1 MNDIPASLKNNDP
14 KKAYLILDKD
24 YTISRID
31 DRLYGSFIEQLG
43 RAVYGG
49 IYDPGNSRSDKNGFR
64 RDVLDMVKKLNVPIV
79 RYPGG
84 NFLSGFNWEDAIGP
98 KDQRPKRLDLA
109 WFTTETNEFGMQE
122 FVDWAKEAG
131 TNVMYAVN
139 LGTRGP
145 DEARFAVEYANHP
158 GGTYWSDLRRKNGAE
173 KPFGIKLWCLGNE
186 MDGPWQIGQKTAYE
200 YGRAANESA
209 KVMRWVDPSIEVV
222 ACGSS
227 AYDMPTFGAWELEM
241 LDQCYE
247 NVDYV
252 SLHRYYQNL
261 TNDLPN
267 FLAKSVDMD
276 AFIKTVVSM
285 CDAIGGKKHSKKKLN
300 LSFDEWNVWYH
311 SYERDVELKSKSR
324 WGRSLPLLEDVY
336 NFEDALL
343 IGGLL
348 ITLINNSDRVKIAC
362 LAQLV
367 NVIAPIMTSPTGC
380 WAQTIYWPFLHAS
393 TMGRGTSLRPV
404 IKSPVYSSKDFD
416 DVPVIDAAAVQ
427 AEDGTMTVFAL
438 NRSDTGDVELS
449 LDLRSFRTLEFAEHT
464 VLHHDD
470 IKAVNTESNPNNVVP
485 NKVGTVRAENGRYS
499 LTLPALSWN
508 VLRFNPVSGN

>member
-1 MNDIPASLKNNDP
+1 MSIQEGNAKNLTTQ
-14 KKAYLILDKD
+14 KADLILDRD
-24 YTISRID
+24 YAISRID

-49 IYDPGNSRSDKNGFR
+49 IYDPGNARSDKFGFR
-64 RDVLDMVKKLNVPIV
+64 RDVIDMVKKLNVPIV

-84 NFLSGFNWEDAIGP
+84 NFLSGFNWEDAVGP
-98 KDQRPKRLDLA
+98 KDQRPRRLDLA
-109 WFTTETNEFGMQE
+109 WFTTETNEFGMHE
-122 FVDWAKEAG
+122 FFDWTREAG
-131 TNVMYAVN
+131 TKMMYAVN
-139 LGTRGP
+139 LGTRGL
-145 DEARFAVEYANHP
+145 DEARNVVEYANHP
-158 GGTYWSDLRRKNGAE
+158 GGTYWSDLRRKNGALD
-173 KPFGIKLWCLGNE
+173 PFGIKLWCIGNE

-209 KVMRWVDPSIEVV
+209 KVMKWVDPTIEVV

-227 AYDMPTFGAWELEM
+227 AYDMPTFGSWELEM
-241 LDQCYE
+241 LDLCYE

-252 SLHRYYQNL
+252 SLHRYYQNKE
-261 TNDLPN
+261 NDLPN

-311 SYERDVELKSKSR
+311 SNERDEELKSGSR

-348 ITLINNSDRVKIAC
+348 ITLMRNADRVKIAC

-367 NVIAPIMTSPTGC
+367 NVIAPIMTSESGC

-393 TMGRGTSLRPV
+393 SYGRGLSLNLV

-416 DVPVIDAAAVQ
+416 AVPLIDASAILAD
-427 AEDGTMTVFAL
+427 DGSLTIFAL
-438 NRSDTGDVELS
+438 NRSTDSHLELS
-449 LDLRSFRTLEFAEHT
+449 LDLRSFGPLVMKEHI

-470 IKAVNTESNPNNVVP
+470 IKAINTEARPDNVAP
-485 NKVGTVRAENGRYS
+485 SIKEVRKSEGGKFVV
-499 LTLPALSWN
+499 TLPALSWN
-508 VLRFNPVSGN
+508 VLRFS

>member
-1 MNDIPASLKNNDP
+1 MNHAPATQ
-14 KKAYLILDKD
+14 KAELILDKD
-24 YTISRID
+24 YSIARID
-31 DRLYGSFIEQLG
+31 NRLYGSFIEQLG

-49 IYDPGNSRSDKNGFR
+49 IYDPGNPRSEKNGFR

-98 KDQRPKRLDLA
+98 KEQRPKRLDLA
-109 WFTTETNEFGMQE
+109 WFTTETNEFGLHE
-122 FVDWAKEAG
+122 FHNWANEAG
-131 TNVMYAVN
+131 TEVMYAVN
-139 LGTRGP
+139 LGTRGL
-145 DEARFAVEYANHP
+145 DEARNVVEYANHP

-173 KPFGIKLWCLGNE
+173 KPFAIKLWCLGNE

-209 KVMRWVDPSIEVV
+209 KVMKWVDSSIEVV

-311 SYERDVELKSKSR
+311 SNEQDKEIKASNC
-324 WGRSLPLLEDVY
+324 WGKSLPLLEDIY

-348 ITLINNSDRVKIAC
+348 ITLMRNADRVKIAC

-393 TMGRGTSLRPV
+393 TLGRGTSLRPV

-427 AEDGTMTVFAL
+427 ADDGSLTIFAL
-438 NRSDTGDVELS
+438 NRSSDGDVELA
-449 LDLRSFRTLEFAEHT
+449 LNLRSFGSLEFSEHT
-464 VLHHDD
+464 MLHHDD
-470 IKAVNTESNPNNVVP
+470 IKAVNSEANPVNVVP
-485 NKVGTVRAENGRYS
+485 IILPTQQANNGCVTVNV
-499 LTLPALSWN
+499 PALSWN
-508 VLRFNPVSGN
+508 VLRFAATTK

>member
-1 MNDIPASLKNNDP
+1 MNKHDSTATDP
-14 KKAYLILDKD
+14 TLQKARLILDKD
-24 YTISRID
+24 YVISRID

-49 IYDPGNSRSDKNGFR
+49 IYDPGNPRSDKNGFR
-64 RDVLDMVKKLNVPIV
+64 RDVIDMVKKLNVPLV

-98 KDQRPKRLDLA
+98 KENRPKRLDLA
-109 WFTTETNEFGMQE
+109 WFTTETNEFGMHE
-122 FVDWAKEAG
+122 FFDWTREAG
-131 TNVMYAVN
+131 TSMMYAVN
-139 LGTRGP
+139 LGTRGL
-145 DEARFAVEYANHP
+145 DEARNVVEYANHP

-173 KPFGIKLWCLGNE
+173 QPFGIKLWCLGNE

-209 KVMRWVDPSIEVV
+209 KVMKWVDPTIEVV

-227 AYDMPTFGAWELEM
+227 AYDMPTFGSWEMEM
-241 LDQCYE
+241 LDLCYE

-252 SLHRYYQNL
+252 SLHRYYQNP

-276 AFIKTVVSM
+276 AFIKTVVSI

-311 SYERDVELKSKSR
+311 SNERDAELKSGSR

-348 ITLINNSDRVKIAC
+348 ITLMRNSDRVKIAC

-367 NVIAPIMTSPTGC
+367 NVIAPIMTSANGC
-380 WAQTIYWPFLHAS
+380 WAQTIYWPYLHAS
-393 TMGRGTSLRPV
+393 TYGRGISLQPV
-404 IKSPVYSSKDFD
+404 IKSPEYSSTDFD
-416 DVPVIDAAAVQ
+416 DVPLVDASAVL
-427 AEDGTMTVFAL
+427 ADDESLTIFAL
-438 NRSDTGDVELS
+438 NRSIKNPVELS
-449 LDLRSFRTLEFAEHT
+449 LDLRSFGKVRQMEHI

-470 IKAVNTESNPNNVVP
+470 IKAVNTETAPDTVVP
-485 NKVGTVRAENGRYS
+485 SSKKVNTAETEKS
-499 LTLPALSWN
+499 VIELPALSWN
-508 VLRFNPVSGN
+508 VLRFSQK